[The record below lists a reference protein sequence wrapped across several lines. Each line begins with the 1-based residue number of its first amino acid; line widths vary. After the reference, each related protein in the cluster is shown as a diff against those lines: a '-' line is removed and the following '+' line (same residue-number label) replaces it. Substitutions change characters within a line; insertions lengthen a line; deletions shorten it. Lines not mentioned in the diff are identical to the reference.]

1 MNHQPT
7 LRILLAATTGL
18 AFSAI
23 AAQAQLFVDVQQQ
36 GTWGPF
42 VGGVNNFVTNNGS
55 YNTAQVITTGT
66 PLANPFS
73 ITYQPF
79 FGPNVVTLG
88 TGTLNTATFVF
99 DSPTTP
105 LDYFYS
111 VEVLLATDFD
121 NDSIVDLTQSYTI
134 QLTPFVSPNNL
145 TGVNYQ
151 IIPNEYYGNV
161 AINGVLYGYATV
173 VANSVGT
180 LFDGSN
186 TSAALQFKFLPTLV
200 PDLTPVPEPSTY
212 ALAGVLAL
220 GGIILFRRRRAI
232 AGKAA

>member
-1 MNHQPT
+1 MNHKPT

-18 AFSAI
+18 AFSTI
-23 AAQAQLFVDVQQQ
+23 AAQAQLLVVDVQQQ
-36 GTWGPF
+36 GTFGPF
-42 VGGVNNFVTNNGS
+42 VGGTNNFVTNNGS

-79 FGPNVVTLG
+79 FGPNVVTLD
-88 TGTLNTATFVF
+88 TGTLNTGTFVF

-121 NDSIVDLTQSYTI
+121 NNGIIDLTQSYTL
-134 QLTPFVSPNNL
+134 QLSPFVSPNNL
-145 TGVNYQ
+145 TGVNYV

-161 AINGVLYGYATV
+161 VINGVMYGYATV
-173 VANSVGT
+173 VSNSVGT

-186 TSAALQFKFLPTLV
+186 TSAALQFKFLS
-200 PDLTPVPEPSTY
+200 TPVPEPSTY

-220 GGIILFRRRRAI
+220 GGIVLFRRRRTI